1 MCYAAMR
8 YLFGAVGM
16 KRVVEIGGGY
26 GGQAAVF
33 SMAGVGSYTIVD
45 LPEPSELQRH
55 FLRALDLDAA
65 TVCEP
70 PDCDW
75 DLCLSSCAF
84 SELDEAKRTHYVER
98 VLSRSRAGWLTWNW
112 PPEPVDG
119 WIVDPRDARDW
130 LASVMPGVDIRLGR
144 DNPEYREIVG
154 SWADLHI
161 YWGAKNEIA

>member
-8 YLFGAVGM
+8 HLFGSLNNM
-16 KRVVEIGGGY
+16 SIVEIGGGY
-26 GGQAAVF
+26 GGQAAVIGL
-33 SMAGVGSYTIVD
+33 AEYLRRYDIVD
-45 LPEPSELQRH
+45 LQEPVQLQAR
-55 FLRALDLDAA
+55 FLAKFDIR
-65 TVCEP
+65 TQWSVNVEP
-70 PDCDW
+70 PLDRGW
-75 DLCLSSCAF
+75 NLCISSCAF

-161 YWGAKNEIA
+161 YWGAK